1 MVNKSKTLDPLSNL
15 SEGDYIAFQWDYGGL
30 GKEIIV
36 DSITSISENSV
47 LVHFLY
53 GYKSEAEWVNKKD
66 IIAVGD
72 MSATSKIKGWSGN
85 FNILQPNH
93 ELLNAIS

>member
-1 MVNKSKTLDPLSNL
+1 MIKDLKI
-15 SEGDYIAFQWDYGGL
+15 GDYIAFEWSYGVS

-36 DSITSISENSV
+36 DSITMVKPDEV

-53 GYKSEAEWVNKKD
+53 GYKSESQWVKKKD

-72 MSATSKIKGWSGN
+72 PKGKCKIKGWSGK
-85 FNILQPNH
+85 FNIVLPDH
-93 ELLNAIS
+93 ELLKEIKKN